1 MGIINN
7 FFHILQIIMKIIVCK
22 IDKKYKLSN
31 SINLSFY
38 MPTNS
43 NFNFTNNSVVTLEL
57 PFSEHVEELRQR
69 IFLIV
74 GVILLF
80 TFFSFV
86 EVKSPVKFL
95 ELPINNVKFFQLSPG
110 EYFISTV
117 KISFYTGLLFSSP
130 VAIGQLILFLLPGLT
145 KKETKIILP
154 LLISSL
160 VLFGL
165 GLTFS
170 YYTLVPAALN
180 FFLNY
185 SEEVIE
191 PFWSFD
197 QYFEFILVLFYSTGL
212 AFQIPIIQILVGLL
226 NIVSAKQM
234 LSAWRYVI
242 LLSTVLGAIL
252 TPSTDP
258 LTQLL
263 LSLAILLLYFSGLGI
278 LFLIKN

>member
-1 MGIINN
+1 M
-7 FFHILQIIMKIIVCK
+7 V
-22 IDKKYKLSN
+22 
-31 SINLSFY
+31 
-38 MPTNS
+38 TNS
-43 NFNFTNNSVVTLEL
+43 NFNFTNNTIITLEL
-57 PFSEHVEELRQR
+57 PFSEHIEELRQR
-69 IFLIV
+69 IFILFWLILV
-74 GVILLF
+74 LTCIA
-80 TFFSFV
+80 FF
-86 EVKSPVKFL
+86 EVKILVKILEYPVS
-95 ELPINNVKFFQLSPG
+95 NVKFFQISPG
-110 EYFISTV
+110 EYFISTI
-117 KISFYTGLLFSSP
+117 KISFYTGLLFASP
-130 VAIGQLILFLLPGLT
+130 FVISQIILFLLPGLT

-154 LLISSL
+154 LLLSSL

-165 GLTFS
+165 GLAFS

-185 SEEVIE
+185 SEEVLE

-212 AFQIPIIQILVGLL
+212 AFQIPIIQILIGLL

-234 LSAWRYVI
+234 LGAWRYII
-242 LLSTVLGAIL
+242 LVSTILGAIL

-263 LSLAILLLYFSGLGI
+263 LSVAILLLYLSGIGI

>member
-1 MGIINN
+1 MA
-7 FFHILQIIMKIIVCK
+7 
-22 IDKKYKLSN
+22 
-31 SINLSFY
+31 
-38 MPTNS
+38 TNS
-43 NFNFTNNSVVTLEL
+43 NFNFTNNTNVTLEL
-57 PFSEHVEELRQR
+57 PFSEHIEELRQR
-69 IFLIV
+69 IFLLFWI
-74 GVILLF
+74 ILLLTCVAF
-80 TFFSFV
+80 I
-86 EVKSPVKFL
+86 EVKSLVKIL
-95 ELPINNVKFFQLSPG
+95 ELPISNVKFFQVAPG
-110 EYFISTV
+110 EYFISTL

-130 VAIGQLILFLLPGLT
+130 FVISQLILFLLPGLT

-154 LLISSL
+154 LLLGSL

-165 GLTFS
+165 GLAFS
-170 YYTLVPAALN
+170 YYTLIPAALN
-180 FFLNY
+180 FFLSY
-185 SEEVIE
+185 SEEVLE

-234 LSAWRYVI
+234 LGAWKYII
-242 LLSTVLGAIL
+242 LISTILGAIL

-263 LSLAILLLYFSGLGI
+263 LSIAILLLYFTGLGI

>member
-1 MGIINN
+1 MT
-7 FFHILQIIMKIIVCK
+7 
-22 IDKKYKLSN
+22 
-31 SINLSFY
+31 
-38 MPTNS
+38 TNS
-43 NFNFTNNSVVTLEL
+43 NFNFTNNTIVTLEL
-57 PFSEHVEELRQR
+57 PFSEHIEELRQR
-69 IFLIV
+69 IFLVFGI
-74 GVILLF
+74 ILLLTCVAF
-80 TFFSFV
+80 I
-86 EVKSPVKFL
+86 EVKSLVKIL
-95 ELPINNVKFFQLSPG
+95 ELPINNVKFFQVAPG
-110 EYFISTV
+110 EYFISTI

-130 VAIGQLILFLLPGLT
+130 FIIGQLILFLLPGLT

-154 LLISSL
+154 LLLSSL
-160 VLFGL
+160 ILFGL
-165 GLTFS
+165 GLAFS
-170 YYTLVPAALN
+170 YYTLIPAALN

-212 AFQIPIIQILVGLL
+212 AFQIPILQILIGLL
-226 NIVSAKQM
+226 NIVSPKQM

-242 LLSTVLGAIL
+242 LVSTVLGAIL

-263 LSLAILLLYFSGLGI
+263 LSFAILLLYFSGLGI